1 MYNGYT
7 RKLRTGTETVF
18 MAPENFVAPTSVDWR
33 TEGAV
38 TPVKDQKQCGSC
50 WAFSA
55 VISLLIRFKKK
66 KKKKEL
72 SFTIDVAFYDA
83 DWFIGRTKFP

>member
-66 KKKKEL
+66 KKEKRIVL
-72 SFTIDVAFYDA
+72 YD
-83 DWFIGRTKFP
+83 